1 MPAAVAVAD
10 QAFETRDTQLVGHGV
25 GRRLARVGHGN
36 DDRVAIDRNRI
47 TCSGA
52 MAASSPTGVPGCRP
66 RIQGSEDS
74 EMEAQAISKNIRM
87 SARKMRPVIN
97 QIRNADVND
106 AYSILQFSKKGAAEP
121 IDKALRSAVANAVDK
136 ADQQGEVLDVDD
148 LYVKEAYVNEGP
160 TLRRYRAAGMGRA
173 SPLRKRMSHVTV
185 VVDTK
190 E

>member
-1 MPAAVAVAD
+1 
-10 QAFETRDTQLVGHGV
+10 
-25 GRRLARVGHGN
+25 
-36 DDRVAIDRNRI
+36 
-47 TCSGA
+47 
-52 MAASSPTGVPGCRP
+52 
-66 RIQGSEDS
+66 
-74 EMEAQAISKNIRM
+74 MEARAVSKRIRM
-87 SARKMRPVIN
+87 SARKMRLVID
-97 QIRNADVND
+97 QIRDADVND
-106 AYSILQFSKKGAAEP
+106 AYSILQFSKKAAAEP

-173 SPLRKRMSHVTV
+173 APRRKRMSHVTV